1 MKHGKCPITRDPL
14 AFKDL
19 TRIIIVKGK
28 DGMPI
33 CPVLLSHHTN
43 TRARPY
49 MHTQTC
55 NTRSTLTRAP
65 CAQTKRKYIDFLL
78 YIILMLLLNLSDS
91 LKAFQNLTNL
101 LTIKITRRTLD
112 PNSNVICIRTSGRV
126 YSTQMLENFD
136 FGEEDDDDNRDPIS
150 NEPVH
155 QADVITIQDPFRL
168 AQKQQLARDRAKKF
182 DAAEMFSHSGL
193 PQAPAAR
200 EIFNVENY
208 VE

>member
-33 CPVLLSHHTN
+33 CP
-43 TRARPY
+43 
-49 MHTQTC
+49 
-55 NTRSTLTRAP
+55 
-65 CAQTKRKYIDFLL
+65 
-78 YIILMLLLNLSDS
+78 
-91 LKAFQNLTNL
+91 
-101 LTIKITRRTLD
+101 ITRRTLD